1 MPKNDVL
8 SSIGNIQRSTTKDI
22 YKELRLLEMFYN
34 VLTKRQLAY
43 WENKGIWLD
52 VASHVITFTQSEL
65 LISS

>member
-43 WENKGIWLD
+43 
-52 VASHVITFTQSEL
+52 
-65 LISS
+65 